1 MNFEY
6 KRIEIEH
13 FDCNV
18 VFYGQEKTS
27 PGYAYGGNNVRDCYI
42 LHYITEGKGS
52 FASAGKQMTT
62 LTAGDAF
69 LLPKSVPCFYQAD
82 KTDPWSYFWI
92 GLSGIYAR
100 EIFGR
105 SRFDEKYYL
114 HQIQTSEFA
123 QTLTKLFATLKKPH
137 SLKNALASESLL
149 YQMFY
154 HLLNEYPNV
163 KQTHKVNSTITFKQ
177 AVQYLKQN
185 YQNGCNIS
193 DVCANLHIS
202 RSYLHNLFKKNLA
215 ISPQQYLLHLRLSH
229 AQKLLTQTDYALE
242 QIATLVG
249 YKDPFTFSK
258 AFKRSFNQSP
268 LAYRKQS
275 LKNLNQS

>member
-18 VFYGQEKTS
+18 VFYGQEKTT

-42 LHYITEGKGS
+42 LHYITSGKGS

-62 LTAGDAF
+62 LKAGDAF

-82 KTDPWSYFWI
+82 KTEPWSYFWI
-92 GLSGIYAR
+92 GLSGIYTR

-105 SRFDEKYYL
+105 SNFDDKYYL
-114 HQIQTSEFA
+114 RQIQTSQFA
-123 QTLTKLFATLKKPH
+123 QTLQQLFDALKQPH
-137 SLKNALASESLL
+137 NLTNALYTESLL
-149 YQMFY
+149 YQMF
-154 HLLNEYPNV
+154 HQLLREFPNA
-163 KQTHKVNSTITFKQ
+163 KQHHKVSSVVTFTQ
-177 AVQYLKQN
+177 ATNYLKNN

-193 DVCANLHIS
+193 DVCANLHLS
-202 RSYLHNLFKKNLA
+202 RSYLHSLFKKNLA
-215 ISPQQYLLHLRLSH
+215 ISPQQYLLNLKLSH
-229 AQKLLTQTDYALE
+229 AQKLLTQTDYSLE
-242 QIATLVG
+242 QIANLVG

-258 AFKRSFNQSP
+258 AFKRFTNQSP
-268 LAYRKQS
+268 LAYRQQS
-275 LKNLNQS
+275 LQHKTR